1 MNSVPGTGSGGC
13 LHWGLRETEHPKE
26 LTGILA
32 HKFGEGR
39 TGVICSAHSRLGGHR
54 VQYFSTSHSTLAK
67 LGLTSS
73 QGRKGREGAFWR
85 CHNHNHW
92 L

>member
-13 LHWGLRETEHPKE
+13 LHWWLRETEHPKE
-26 LTGILA
+26 LTRALA

-39 TGVICSAHSRLGGHR
+39 IGVSWLCSQQVGGTGALRARGSSIFPHL
-54 VQYFSTSHSTLAK
+54 HSTLAK

-73 QGRKGREGAFWR
+73 QGSKGREGAF
-85 CHNHNHW
+85 
-92 L
+92 